1 MGKHLFKIVILFLNI
16 TVLCL
21 GEDNVSQTFK
31 RLTDAKPLNSSVHLQ
46 RLHSVFIFYLIIKN
60 IESNSYWHITVDLAE
75 CRRKR
80 CLCCCLTK
88 KFWSFFTPKWFADV
102 HEWIWLLL
110 TQSIVY
116 NLCATGEEQWCGL
129 TLGVFIQFFLH
140 HNRKMLYILVSGVSS
155 QINAQLNPLHI
166 FIFNWVNLF
175 LLSQSLLESIMA
187 VLIGY
192 SEKRCIGVSLR
203 LQYFAFYFF
212 YHTLT
217 QTPSSVCN
225 IRTKCHFQTQSFTW
239 QQHKSCCD
247 PCHLLVGSPVTP
259 TLERS
264 REKLSLSLSLS
275 HTHQTESSLSF
286 WNMCVSAL
294 ISSLYIYLSLSYS
307 LSQW

>member
-1 MGKHLFKIVILFLNI
+1 MN
-16 TVLCL
+16 
-21 GEDNVSQTFK
+21 
-31 RLTDAKPLNSSVHLQ
+31 
-46 RLHSVFIFYLIIKN
+46 
-60 IESNSYWHITVDLAE
+60 
-75 CRRKR
+75 
-80 CLCCCLTK
+80 
-88 KFWSFFTPKWFADV
+88 
-102 HEWIWLLL
+102 
-110 TQSIVY
+110 

-129 TLGVFIQFFLH
+129 TTLGILSSFSCIITERCFTF
-140 HNRKMLYILVSGVSS
+140 LVSGVSS

-175 LLSQSLLESIMA
+175 LLSRSLLESIMA

-225 IRTKCHFQTQSFTW
+225 IRTKCQTVVHLATTQVLLWPLSPFSRVTCYPSPDTW
-239 QQHKSCCD
+239 EV
-247 PCHLLVGSPVTP
+247 P
-259 TLERS
+259 
-264 REKLSLSLSLS
+264 RETHTHTHT